1 VTPGARLDIYYG
13 VRWLMLAVPLA
24 LVPAAAR
31 AIEPNDPSL
40 ATPSERRGG
49 VVLGLS
55 AGAGLAGSSG
65 YPNGASKIGDPAFY
79 SSSDL
84 MTGSGNSL
92 FIMGALTDYL
102 NFGLFFGQAR
112 FASARWHSTG
122 VAGGFRLE
130 VFPLLSLV
138 PKLGDLALFTQLG
151 IGSTTLHTKLA
162 GDYPDADG
170 AQSFLSAGV
179 FYEWSLFKALGGH
192 VSGGPS
198 IEYDVTTTPSIE
210 RHGALLGLRAAFYG
224 GL

>member
-1 VTPGARLDIYYG
+1 MRS
-13 VRWLMLAVPLA
+13 AVL
-24 LVPAAAR
+24 AAAFLWFPPVAA

-65 YPNGASKIGDPAFY
+65 YPNSATKIGDPAFY

-84 MTGSGNSL
+84 MAGSGSSL

-102 NFGLFFGQAR
+102 NFGLWFGQAR
-112 FASARWHSTG
+112 FDSSHWHSTG
-122 VAGGFRLE
+122 VGGGFRIE
-130 VFPLLSLV
+130 AFPLLTLV
-138 PKLGDLALFTQLG
+138 PKLADLAVFTQLG
-151 IGSTTLHTKLA
+151 IGSTTLATKLP
-162 GDYPDADG
+162 GNFPSADG
-170 AQSFLSAGV
+170 AQSYLSAGV

-192 VSGGPS
+192 VAGGPS
-198 IEYDVTTTPSIE
+198 LEYDVTTTPSIE
-210 RHGALLGLRAAFYG
+210 RHGALLGGRIAFYG

>member
-1 VTPGARLDIYYG
+1 MALLP
-13 VRWLMLAVPLA
+13 AV
-24 LVPAAAR
+24 AR

-55 AGAGLAGSSG
+55 AGGGIAGSSG

-84 MTGSGNSL
+84 MAGGGSSL
-92 FIMGALTDYL
+92 FVMGALTDYL
-102 NFGLFFGQAR
+102 NFGLWFGQAR
-112 FASARWHSTG
+112 FASSRWQSTG
-122 VAGGFRLE
+122 VGGGFRIE
-130 VFPLLSLV
+130 AFPLLSLV
-138 PKLGDLALFTQLG
+138 PILADLAVFTQLG
-151 IGSTTLHTKLA
+151 IGSTTLHTKLP
-162 GDYPDADG
+162 GNYPDADG
-170 AQSFLSAGV
+170 AQSYLGAGA

-198 IEYDVTTTPSIE
+198 IEYDVITTPSIE